1 MNKLTVH
8 QIQAIFADANEI
20 ILTTHINPDGDGLGA
35 EAALFYHF
43 EGVGTAVR
51 IFNADPLPELYSFL
65 FPDGVIETPSEAIDD
80 IMASGRAVIL
90 VLDTGHSNRLGGFL
104 PYAEK
109 YSDAVYVIDHHP
121 EPNLPAAGVLV
132 EPEAASTGEIVYSVL
147 ADLYSDGML
156 PKKVAEAIYTT
167 LVFDTGSFRFQN
179 TRRNTYEIAA
189 QLVKSGIEPSEI
201 YSKLFESSTIAR
213 LRALG
218 FVLDKFKT
226 ACDDRVV
233 YFTLDQRDFAFLGIE
248 RSELDGFMDI
258 LRTVKKVEVA
268 LMFYSTE
275 DGGTKVGLRSKKYV
289 SVREI
294 AQRFGGGGHFH
305 AAGILSDLPLDEV
318 VGKVLAETKKMLV
331 EECMVL

>member
-1 MNKLTVH
+1 
-8 QIQAIFADANEI
+8 
-20 ILTTHINPDGDGLGA
+20 
-35 EAALFYHF
+35 
-43 EGVGTAVR
+43 
-51 IFNADPLPELYSFL
+51 
-65 FPDGVIETPSEAIDD
+65 
-80 IMASGRAVIL
+80 
-90 VLDTGHSNRLGGFL
+90 
-104 PYAEK
+104 
-109 YSDAVYVIDHHP
+109 
-121 EPNLPAAGVLV
+121 
-132 EPEAASTGEIVYSVL
+132 
-147 ADLYSDGML
+147 ML